1 MKILGALAVAAILA
15 APSLAHAQTYSRCV
29 DATGR
34 LHLTDAPPA
43 GVHCVALATRA
54 LTETPVR
61 VATVAAPAPG
71 HALWLTEPA
80 GVMLLRTYPTDG
92 ACRGA
97 LDERVAAA
105 GREGPTDVR
114 YRCLPAG
121 AKP

>member
-1 MKILGALAVAAILA
+1 MNPLGPLAVAAILA
-15 APSLAHAQTYSRCV
+15 APLLAHAQTYSRCV

-34 LHLTDAPPA
+34 LHLADAPPA
-43 GVHCVALATRA
+43 GVHCVALSTRE
-54 LTETPVR
+54 LSETPVR

-92 ACRGA
+92 ACRAA
-97 LDERVAAA
+97 LDEREAAA
-105 GREGPTDVR
+105 RRSPSEVR

-121 AKP
+121 ATP